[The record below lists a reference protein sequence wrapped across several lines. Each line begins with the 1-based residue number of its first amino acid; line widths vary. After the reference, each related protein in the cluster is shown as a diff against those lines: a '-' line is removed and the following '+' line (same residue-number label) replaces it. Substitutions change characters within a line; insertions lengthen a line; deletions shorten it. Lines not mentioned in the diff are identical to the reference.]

1 MPSQDQ
7 EIAPSTSPTL
17 SRRPSDQRDLCACRS
32 DDLDYDS
39 LLRAGVEVGYSI
51 GRALLYGTGG
61 YTRLELTNTGGS
73 GDSYDSGGYF
83 FGVGADYLITDRISI
98 GREILQHKFSDFD
111 GAFENVELDILT
123 IGLNAAY
130 RF

>member
-1 MPSQDQ
+1 MSAGNFFAGVEVDYMVGTG
-7 EIAPSTSPTL
+7 SVTNS
-17 SRRPSDQRDLCACRS
+17 SGRS
-32 DDLDYDS
+32 DELDYDS

-83 FGVGADYLITDRISI
+83 LGVGADYLITDRISI